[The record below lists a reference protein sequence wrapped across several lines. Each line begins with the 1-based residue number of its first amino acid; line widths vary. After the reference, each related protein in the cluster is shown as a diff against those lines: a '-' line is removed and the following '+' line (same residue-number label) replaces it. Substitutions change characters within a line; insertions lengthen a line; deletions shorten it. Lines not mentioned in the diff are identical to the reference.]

1 MLHQPV
7 RILTPVA
14 FAIICALSSS
24 AFAEQSISDSAN
36 SSDDASNSASNST
49 EETMTVF
56 GKAYRN
62 TATKT
67 ALAPMDT
74 PQAITDVDRETLDL
88 RGVKSVAEA
97 LRYVSAVNT
106 ELRGGAVSR
115 LDLFNIRGFI
125 NYQNFYDG
133 LPLMFNGWNLQ
144 PQIDSIALEQVEVF
158 KGPTSVLYGNI
169 PPGGMVNLIA
179 KSPQQEQRT
188 DVTVTGGSS
197 DHKEMS
203 VDSTGQI
210 ADSNLSYRVVALA
223 RKKEGQADTS
233 EEERYVFAPSVDWQ
247 VSDKTLINFNAYYQN
262 DPSAGIYT
270 SVPGAGS
277 VLPNPNGKL
286 DSSTFTGDEN
296 WNTYEREVLM
306 LGYKINHEFNN
317 NWAFLMNARFMDA
330 DAYQENTYN
339 TALQSDMRT
348 VGRNAYLTDEKSTS
362 FVIDNQIS
370 GRFNTGVLEH
380 NVLLGFDYQ
389 QLDSRIIY
397 KDASA
402 PSIDVFNPN
411 HQQIDGSSLNFTY
424 TTDFDLESN
433 QVGLYV
439 QDQLVLG
446 NWVVIAGGRYDE
458 YEQTSKDHVSG
469 ADTAAAIKQDNFAFR
484 LGGLYN
490 FDNGFAPYVNYAQ
503 SFEPVVGADR
513 HGNAFVPSTGEQW
526 EAGLKYES
534 ADMSKRFVVSLFNI
548 TKQNDLTRD
557 PSGSPYDQVQTGETQ
572 SKGVEIEANIMLTDN
587 IDLATTYTYMD
598 MKVTEDNTG
607 LEGKTPIWVPEHAAN
622 AWLNY
627 YLYNGM
633 AAGTT
638 IGTGIRYVGETQIDA
653 LNTDQVPD
661 YTLVDMSIS
670 YDLSYLS
677 DSLDGSSVSV
687 VASNLF
693 GTEYYSCY
701 DSNNCWFGAER
712 NITANVKFSF

>member
-1 MLHQPV
+1 MKHQPA
-7 RILTPVA
+7 RILSPVA

-24 AFAEQSISDSAN
+24 AFAEQSSRDN
-36 SSDDASNSASNST
+36 T
-49 EETMTVF
+49 EEQMTVF

-67 ALAPMDT
+67 ALAPIDT

-97 LRYVSAVNT
+97 LRYVPAVNT

-179 KSPQQEQRT
+179 KSPQQEQST
-188 DVTVTGGSS
+188 DVTITGGSLN
-197 DHKEMS
+197 HKEFS
-203 VDSTGQI
+203 IDSTGQI

-233 EEERYVFAPSVDWQ
+233 EEERYVLAPSLDWQ
-247 VSDKTLINFNAYYQN
+247 LSDKTLVNFNVYYQN

-277 VLPNPNGKL
+277 VLSNPNGQL

-317 NWAFLMNARFMDA
+317 NWAFLMNARYMDA

-348 VGRNAYLTDEKSTS
+348 VGRNAYLTDEKSQS

-424 TTDFDLESN
+424 TTDFDLESR
-433 QVGLYV
+433 QVGIYV
-439 QDQLVLG
+439 QDQLLLG
-446 NWVVIAGGRYDE
+446 NWVVIAGGRYDQ
-458 YEQTSKDHVSG
+458 YEQTSTDHDSG
-469 ADTAAAIKQDNFAFR
+469 ADTAVALDQDNFAFR

-490 FDNGFAPYVNYAQ
+490 FDNGLAPYVSYAQ
-503 SFEPVVGADR
+503 SFEPVVGKDR

-534 ADMSKRFVVSLFNI
+534 ADMSKTFVVSLFNI

-557 PSGSPYDQVQTGETQ
+557 PTGTPYDKVQTGETQ
-572 SKGVEIEANIMLTDN
+572 SRGVEVEANTMLTDN
-587 IDLATTYTYMD
+587 MDLAVSYTYMD

-607 LEGKTPIWVPEHAAN
+607 LEGKTPIWVPKHAAN

-653 LNTDQVPD
+653 LNSDQVPD
-661 YTLVDMSIS
+661 YTLVDLSVS

-677 DSLDGSSVSV
+677 DSLDGSSISV

-701 DSNNCWFGAER
+701 DTDNCWFGAER
-712 NITANVKFSF
+712 DITASVKFNF

>member
-1 MLHQPV
+1 MAKL
-7 RILTPVA
+7 I
-14 FAIICALSSS
+14 
-24 AFAEQSISDSAN
+24 
-36 SSDDASNSASNST
+36 
-49 EETMTVF
+49 ETQ
-56 GKAYRN
+56 RQQ
-62 TATKT
+62 T
-67 ALAPMDT
+67 ALAPIDT

-97 LRYVSAVNT
+97 LRYVPAVNT

-179 KSPQQEQRT
+179 KSPQQEQST
-188 DVTVTGGSS
+188 DVTVAGG
-197 DHKEMS
+197 DFNRKELS
-203 VDSTGQI
+203 IDSTGQI
-210 ADSNLSYRVVALA
+210 ADTNLSYRVVGMV
-223 RKKEGQADTS
+223 RKKDGQADTS
-233 EEERYVFAPSVDWQ
+233 EEERYVLAPSLDWQ
-247 VSDKTLINFNAYYQN
+247 VSDKTLVNFNVYYQN

-277 VLPNPNGKL
+277 VLSNPNGQL

-317 NWAFLMNARFMDA
+317 SWAFLMNARYMDA

-339 TALQSDMRT
+339 GALQSDMRT
-348 VGRNAYLTDEKSTS
+348 VGRNAYLTDEKSQS

-433 QVGLYV
+433 QVGLYL

-446 NWVVIAGGRYDE
+446 NLVVIAGGRYDE
-458 YEQTSKDHVSG
+458 YEQTSTDHASG
-469 ADTAAAIKQDNFAFR
+469 VDTAAAIKQDNFAFR
-484 LGGLYN
+484 LGGLYS
-490 FDNGFAPYVNYAQ
+490 FDNGLAPYVSYAQ
-503 SFEPVVGADR
+503 SFEPVVGKDR
-513 HGNAFVPSTGEQW
+513 HGNVFVPSTGEQW

-534 ADMSKRFVVSLFNI
+534 ADMSKKFVVSLFNI

-557 PSGSPYDQVQTGETQ
+557 PTGTAYDKVQTGETQ
-572 SKGVEIEANIMLTDN
+572 SRGVEVEANTMLTDN
-587 IDLATTYTYMD
+587 MDLAVSYTYMD

-607 LEGKTPIWVPEHAAN
+607 LEGKTPIWVPKHAAN
-622 AWLNY
+622 VWLNY

-653 LNTDQVPD
+653 LNRDQVPD
-661 YTLVDMSIS
+661 YTLVDLSVS

-677 DSLDGSSVSV
+677 DSLDGSSISV

-693 GTEYYSCY
+693 GTDYYSCY
-701 DSNNCWFGAER
+701 DTDNCWFGAER
-712 NITANVKFSF
+712 DITANVKFNF

>member
-1 MLHQPV
+1 MKHQPA
-7 RILTPVA
+7 RILSPVA

-24 AFAEQSISDSAN
+24 AFAEQSSRDN
-36 SSDDASNSASNST
+36 T
-49 EETMTVF
+49 EEQMTVF

-67 ALAPMDT
+67 ALAPIDT

-97 LRYVSAVNT
+97 LRYVPAVNT

-179 KSPQQEQRT
+179 KSPQQEQST
-188 DVTVTGGSS
+188 DVTVTGG
-197 DHKEMS
+197 DFDRKELS
-203 VDSTGQI
+203 IDSTGQI
-210 ADSNLSYRVVALA
+210 SDTNLSYRVVGMV
-223 RKKEGQADTS
+223 RKKDGQADTS
-233 EEERYVFAPSVDWQ
+233 EEERYVFAPSLDWQ
-247 VSDKTLINFNAYYQN
+247 VSDKTLVNFNIYYQN

-277 VLPNPNGKL
+277 VLSNPNGQL

-317 NWAFLMNARFMDA
+317 SWAFLMNARYMDA

-339 TALQSDMRT
+339 GALQSDMRT
-348 VGRNAYLTDEKSTS
+348 VGRNAYLTDEKSQS

-433 QVGLYV
+433 QVGLYL

-446 NWVVIAGGRYDE
+446 NLVVIAGGRYDE
-458 YEQTSKDHVSG
+458 YEQTSTDHASG
-469 ADTAAAIKQDNFAFR
+469 VDTAAAIKQDNFAFR
-484 LGGLYN
+484 LGGLYS
-490 FDNGFAPYVNYAQ
+490 FDNGLAPYVSYAQ
-503 SFEPVVGADR
+503 SFEPVVGKDR
-513 HGNAFVPSTGEQW
+513 HGNVFVPSTGEQW

-534 ADMSKRFVVSLFNI
+534 ADMSKKFVVSLFNI

-557 PSGSPYDQVQTGETQ
+557 PTGTAYDKVQTGETQ
-572 SKGVEIEANIMLTDN
+572 SRGVEVEANTMLTDN
-587 IDLATTYTYMD
+587 MDLAVSYTYMD

-607 LEGKTPIWVPEHAAN
+607 LEGKTPIWVPKHTAN
-622 AWLNY
+622 VWLNY

-653 LNTDQVPD
+653 LNRDQVPD
-661 YTLVDMSIS
+661 YTLVDLSVS

-677 DSLDGSSVSV
+677 DSLDGSSISV

-693 GTEYYSCY
+693 GTDYYSCY
-701 DSNNCWFGAER
+701 DTDNCWFGAER
-712 NITANVKFSF
+712 DITANVKFNF

>member
-1 MLHQPV
+1 MLYQPT
-7 RILTPVA
+7 RILSPVA

-24 AFAEQSISDSAN
+24 AFAEQSISGN
-36 SSDDASNSASNST
+36 SSDST
-49 EETMTVF
+49 EEQMTVF

-74 PQAITDVDRETLDL
+74 PQAITDVDRATLDL

-97 LRYVSAVNT
+97 LRYVPAVNT

-179 KSPQQEQRT
+179 KSPQQEQST
-188 DVTVTGGSS
+188 DVTITGGSR
-197 DHKEMS
+197 DHKEFS
-203 VDSTGQI
+203 IDSTGQI

-233 EEERYVFAPSVDWQ
+233 EEERYVLAPSLDWQ
-247 VSDKTLINFNAYYQN
+247 LSDKTLVNFNVYYQN

-277 VLPNPNGKL
+277 VLSNPNGKL
-286 DSSTFTGDEN
+286 DPSTFTGDEN

-317 NWAFLMNARFMDA
+317 NWAFLMNARYMDA

-348 VGRNAYLTDEKSTS
+348 VGRNAYLTDEKSQS

-446 NWVVIAGGRYDE
+446 NWIVIAGGRYDE
-458 YEQTSKDHVSG
+458 YEQTSTDHASG

-490 FDNGFAPYVNYAQ
+490 FDNGLAPYVSYAQ

-534 ADMSKRFVVSLFNI
+534 ADMSKTFVVSMFNI
-548 TKQNDLTRD
+548 IKKNDLTRD
-557 PSGSPYDQVQTGETQ
+557 PTGGAYDKVQTGETQ
-572 SKGVEIEANIMLTDN
+572 SKGVEFEANVMLTDN
-587 IDLATTYTYMD
+587 LDLATSYTYMD

-607 LEGKTPIWVPEHAAN
+607 LEGKTPIWVPKHAAN

-627 YLYNGM
+627 YIYNGM
-633 AAGTT
+633 PAGTT

-653 LNTDQVPD
+653 MNSDQVPD
-661 YTLVDMSIS
+661 YTLVDMSIA

-677 DSLDGSSVSV
+677 DSLDGSSISV

-701 DSNNCWFGAER
+701 DTNNCWFGAER
-712 NITANVKFSF
+712 NITANVKFNF

>member
-1 MLHQPV
+1 MLYQPI
-7 RILTPVA
+7 RILSPVA

-24 AFAEQSISDSAN
+24 AFAEQPIID
-36 SSDDASNSASNST
+36 ST
-49 EETMTVF
+49 EEQMTVF

-67 ALAPMDT
+67 TLAPMDT
-74 PQAITDVDRETLDL
+74 PQAISNVDRETLDL

-97 LRYVSAVNT
+97 LRYVPAVNT

-179 KSPQQEQRT
+179 KSPQQEQST
-188 DVTVTGGSS
+188 DVTVTAGNF
-197 DHKEMS
+197 DRKELS
-203 VDSTGQI
+203 IDSTGQI
-210 ADSNLSYRVVALA
+210 ADSNLSYRVVALV

-233 EEERYVFAPSVDWQ
+233 EEERYVLAPSLDWQ
-247 VSDKTLINFNAYYQN
+247 LSDKTLVNFNVYYQN

-277 VLPNPNGKL
+277 VLSNPNGKL
-286 DSSTFTGDEN
+286 DSSIFTGDEN

-306 LGYKINHEFNN
+306 LGYKINHEFNAD
-317 NWAFLMNARFMDA
+317 WRFLMNARYMNA

-348 VGRNAYLTDEKSTS
+348 VGRNAYLTDEKSQS

-424 TTDFDLESN
+424 TTDFDLESR
-433 QVGLYV
+433 QVGIYV
-439 QDQLVLG
+439 QDQLLLG
-446 NWVVIAGGRYDE
+446 NWIVIAGGRYDE
-458 YEQTSKDHVSG
+458 YEQTSTDHASG

-490 FDNGFAPYVNYAQ
+490 FDNGLAPYVSYAQ
-503 SFEPVVGADR
+503 SFEPVVGNDR

-534 ADMSKRFVVSLFNI
+534 ADMSKTFVISLFNI
-548 TKQNDLTRD
+548 TKKNDLTRD
-557 PSGSPYDQVQTGETQ
+557 PTGTPYDKVQTGETQ
-572 SKGVEIEANIMLTDN
+572 SKGVEVEANLMLTDN
-587 IDLATTYTYMD
+587 LDLATSYTYMD

-607 LEGKTPIWVPEHAAN
+607 LEGKTPIWVPKHAAN

-627 YLYNGM
+627 YIYNGM
-633 AAGTT
+633 PAGTT

-653 LNTDQVPD
+653 MNSDQVPD
-661 YTLVDMSIS
+661 YTLVDMSVA

-677 DSLDGSSVSV
+677 DSLDGSSISV

-701 DSNNCWFGAER
+701 DTNNCWFGAER
-712 NITANVKFSF
+712 SITANVKFNF

>member
-1 MLHQPV
+1 MLHQPA
-7 RILTPVA
+7 RILSPVA
-14 FAIICALSSS
+14 FAIICAFSSS
-24 AFAEQSISDSAN
+24 AFAEQPIIDS
-36 SSDDASNSASNST
+36 SSDST
-49 EETMTVF
+49 EEQMTVF

-74 PQAITDVDRETLDL
+74 PQAISNVDRETLDL

-97 LRYVSAVNT
+97 LRYVPAVNT

-179 KSPQQEQRT
+179 KSPQQEQST
-188 DVTVTGGSS
+188 DVTVTAGNF
-197 DHKEMS
+197 DRKELS
-203 VDSTGQI
+203 IDSTGQI
-210 ADSNLSYRVVALA
+210 ADTNLSYRVVAMA
-223 RKKEGQADTS
+223 RKKDGQADTS
-233 EEERYVFAPSVDWQ
+233 EEERYVFAPSLDWQ
-247 VSDKTLINFNAYYQN
+247 VSDKTLVNFNMYYQN

-270 SVPGAGS
+270 SLPGAGS
-277 VLPNPNGKL
+277 VLANPNGQL
-286 DSSTFTGDEN
+286 DSSSFTGDEN

-306 LGYKINHEFNN
+306 LGYKINHEFNAD
-317 NWAFLMNARFMDA
+317 WRFLMNARFMDA
-330 DAYQENTYN
+330 DAYQENTYGTGLEN
-339 TALQSDMRT
+339 DMRT
-348 VGRNAYLTDEKSTS
+348 LGRRAYLTDETSQS

-370 GRFNTGVLEH
+370 GRFNTASVEH

-402 PSIDVFNPN
+402 PSIDIFNPN
-411 HQQIDGSSLNFTY
+411 HQQIDGSSLNYTY
-424 TTDFDLESN
+424 TSDFDLESR
-433 QVGLYV
+433 QVGIYV

-446 NWVVIAGGRYDE
+446 NWVVIAGGRYDQ
-458 YEQTSKDHVSG
+458 YEQTSTDHATG
-469 ADTAAAIKQDNFAFR
+469 ADTDAAIDQDNFAFR

-490 FDNGFAPYVNYAQ
+490 FDNGLAPYVSYAQ

-534 ADMSKRFVVSLFNI
+534 ADMSKTFVVSLFNI
-548 TKQNDLTRD
+548 TKKNDLTRD
-557 PSGSPYDQVQTGETQ
+557 PTGTPYDKVQTGETQ
-572 SKGVEIEANIMLTDN
+572 SKGVEFEANVMLTDN
-587 IDLATTYTYMD
+587 IDLATSYTYMD

-607 LEGKTPIWVPEHAAN
+607 LEGKTPIWVPKHAAN

-627 YLYNGM
+627 YIYNGM
-633 AAGTT
+633 PAGTT

-653 LNTDQVPD
+653 MNSDQVPD
-661 YTLVDMSIS
+661 YTLVDMSVA

-677 DSLDGSSVSV
+677 DSLDGSSISV

-701 DSNNCWFGAER
+701 DTNNCWFGADR
-712 NITANVKFSF
+712 SITANVKFNF

>member
-1 MLHQPV
+1 MLHQPA
-7 RILTPVA
+7 RILSPVA

-24 AFAEQSISDSAN
+24 AFAEQPIIDS
-36 SSDDASNSASNST
+36 SSDST
-49 EETMTVF
+49 EEQMTVF

-74 PQAITDVDRETLDL
+74 PQAISNVDRETLDL

-97 LRYVSAVNT
+97 LRYVPAVNT

-133 LPLMFNGWNLQ
+133 LPLMYNGWNLQ

-179 KSPQQEQRT
+179 KSPQQEQST
-188 DVTVTGGSS
+188 DVTVTAGNF
-197 DHKEMS
+197 DRKELS
-203 VDSTGQI
+203 IDSTGQI
-210 ADSNLSYRVVALA
+210 ADTNLSYRVVAMA
-223 RKKEGQADTS
+223 RKKDGQADTS
-233 EEERYVFAPSVDWQ
+233 EEERYVFAPSLDWQ
-247 VSDKTLINFNAYYQN
+247 VSDKTLVNFNMYYQN

-270 SVPGAGS
+270 TVPGAGS
-277 VLPNPNGKL
+277 VLANPNGKL
-286 DSSTFTGDEN
+286 DSSAFTGDEN

-306 LGYKINHEFNN
+306 LGYKINHEFNAD
-317 NWAFLMNARFMDA
+317 WRFLMNARFMDA
-330 DAYQENTYN
+330 DAYQENTYGTGLEN
-339 TALQSDMRT
+339 DMRT
-348 VGRNAYLTDEKSTS
+348 LGRRAYLTDETSQS

-370 GRFNTGVLEH
+370 GRFNTATVEH

-411 HQQIDGSSLNFTY
+411 HQQIDGSTLNYTY
-424 TTDFDLESN
+424 TTDFDLESR
-433 QVGLYV
+433 QVGIYA

-446 NWVVIAGGRYDE
+446 NWVVIAGGRYDQ
-458 YEQTSKDHVSG
+458 YEQTSTDHATG
-469 ADTAAAIKQDNFAFR
+469 ADTDAAIDQDNFAFR

-490 FDNGFAPYVNYAQ
+490 FDNGLAPYVSYAQ
-503 SFEPVVGADR
+503 SFEPVVGSDR

-534 ADMSKRFVVSLFNI
+534 ADMSKTFVVSLFNI
-548 TKQNDLTRD
+548 TKKNDLTRD
-557 PSGSPYDQVQTGETQ
+557 PTGTPYDKVQTGETQ
-572 SKGVEIEANIMLTDN
+572 SKGVEFEANVMLTDN
-587 IDLATTYTYMD
+587 IDLATSYTYMD

-607 LEGKTPIWVPEHAAN
+607 LEGKTPIWVPKHAAN

-627 YLYNGM
+627 YIYNGM
-633 AAGTT
+633 PAGTT

-653 LNTDQVPD
+653 MNSDQVPD
-661 YTLVDMSIS
+661 YTLVDMSVA

-677 DSLDGSSVSV
+677 DSLDGSSISV

-701 DSNNCWFGAER
+701 DTNNCWFGADR
-712 NITANVKFSF
+712 SITANVKFNF

>member
-1 MLHQPV
+1 M
-7 RILTPVA
+7 
-14 FAIICALSSS
+14 
-24 AFAEQSISDSAN
+24 
-36 SSDDASNSASNST
+36 
-49 EETMTVF
+49 
-56 GKAYRN
+56 
-62 TATKT
+62 
-67 ALAPMDT
+67 
-74 PQAITDVDRETLDL
+74 
-88 RGVKSVAEA
+88 
-97 LRYVSAVNT
+97 
-106 ELRGGAVSR
+106 SR

-179 KSPQQEQRT
+179 KSPQQEQST
-188 DVTVTGGSS
+188 DVTITGGSR
-197 DHKEMS
+197 DHKEFS
-203 VDSTGQI
+203 IDSTGQI

-233 EEERYVFAPSVDWQ
+233 EEERYVLAPSLDWQ
-247 VSDKTLINFNAYYQN
+247 LSDKTLVNFNVYYQN

-277 VLPNPNGKL
+277 VLSNPNGKL
-286 DSSTFTGDEN
+286 DPSTFTGDEN

-317 NWAFLMNARFMDA
+317 NWAFLMNARYMDA

-348 VGRNAYLTDEKSTS
+348 VGRNAYLTDEKSQS

-446 NWVVIAGGRYDE
+446 NWIVIAGGRYDE
-458 YEQTSKDHVSG
+458 YEQTSTDHASG

-490 FDNGFAPYVNYAQ
+490 FDNGLAPYVSYAQ

-534 ADMSKRFVVSLFNI
+534 ADMSKTFVVSLFNI

-557 PSGSPYDQVQTGETQ
+557 PTGTPYDKVKTGEKQ
-572 SKGVEIEANIMLTDN
+572 SRGVEVEANTMLTDN
-587 IDLATTYTYMD
+587 MDLAASYTYMD

-607 LEGKTPIWVPEHAAN
+607 LEGKTPIWVPKHAAN
-622 AWLNY
+622 VWLNY

-653 LNTDQVPD
+653 LNSDQVPD
-661 YTLVDMSIS
+661 YTLVDLSVS

-677 DSLDGSSVSV
+677 DSLDGSSISV
-687 VASNLF
+687 VTSNLF

-701 DSNNCWFGAER
+701 DTNNCWFGAER
-712 NITANVKFSF
+712 NITANVKFNF

>member
-1 MLHQPV
+1 MLYQPA
-7 RILTPVA
+7 RIFSPVA

-24 AFAEQSISDSAN
+24 AFAEQPIIDS
-36 SSDDASNSASNST
+36 SSDST
-49 EETMTVF
+49 EEQMTVF

-67 ALAPMDT
+67 ALAPIDT
-74 PQAITDVDRETLDL
+74 PQAISNVDSKTLNL

-97 LRYVSAVNT
+97 LRYVPAVNT

-179 KSPQQEQRT
+179 KSPQQEQST
-188 DVTVTGGSS
+188 DVTITGGSR
-197 DHKEMS
+197 DHKEFS
-203 VDSTGQI
+203 IDSTGQI

-233 EEERYVFAPSVDWQ
+233 EEERYVLAPSLDWQ
-247 VSDKTLINFNAYYQN
+247 LSDKTLVNFNVYYQN

-277 VLPNPNGKL
+277 VLSNPNGKL
-286 DSSTFTGDEN
+286 DPSTFTGDEN

-317 NWAFLMNARFMDA
+317 NWAFLMNARYMDA

-348 VGRNAYLTDEKSTS
+348 VGRNAYLTDEKSQS

-446 NWVVIAGGRYDE
+446 NWIVIAGGRYDE
-458 YEQTSKDHVSG
+458 YEQTSTDHASG

-490 FDNGFAPYVNYAQ
+490 FDNGLAPYVSYAQ

-534 ADMSKRFVVSLFNI
+534 ADMSKTFVVSLFNI

-557 PSGSPYDQVQTGETQ
+557 PTGTPYDKVQTGETQ
-572 SKGVEIEANIMLTDN
+572 SRGVEVEANTMLTDN
-587 IDLATTYTYMD
+587 MDLAASYTYMD

-607 LEGKTPIWVPEHAAN
+607 LEGKTPIWVPKHAAN
-622 AWLNY
+622 VWLNY

-653 LNTDQVPD
+653 LNSDQVPD
-661 YTLVDMSIS
+661 YTLVDLSVS

-677 DSLDGSSVSV
+677 DSLDGSSISV
-687 VASNLF
+687 VTSNLF

-701 DSNNCWFGAER
+701 DTNNCWFGAER
-712 NITANVKFSF
+712 NITANVKFNF

>member
-1 MLHQPV
+1 MLHQPA
-7 RILTPVA
+7 RILSPVA
-14 FAIICALSSS
+14 FAIICAFSSS
-24 AFAEQSISDSAN
+24 AFAEQPIIDS
-36 SSDDASNSASNST
+36 SSDST
-49 EETMTVF
+49 EEQMTVF

-74 PQAITDVDRETLDL
+74 PQAISNVDRETLDL

-97 LRYVSAVNT
+97 LRYVPAVNT

-179 KSPQQEQRT
+179 KSPQQEQST
-188 DVTVTGGSS
+188 DVTVTAGNF
-197 DHKEMS
+197 DRKELS
-203 VDSTGQI
+203 IDSTGQI
-210 ADSNLSYRVVALA
+210 ADTNLSYRVVAMA
-223 RKKEGQADTS
+223 RKKDGQADTS
-233 EEERYVFAPSVDWQ
+233 EEERYVFAPSLDWQ
-247 VSDKTLINFNAYYQN
+247 VSDKTLVNFNMYYQN

-270 SVPGAGS
+270 SLPGAGS
-277 VLPNPNGKL
+277 VLANPNGQL

-306 LGYKINHEFNN
+306 LGYKINHEFNAD
-317 NWAFLMNARFMDA
+317 WRFLMNARFMDA
-330 DAYQENTYN
+330 DAYQENTYGTGLEN
-339 TALQSDMRT
+339 DMRT
-348 VGRNAYLTDEKSTS
+348 LGRRAYLTDETSQS

-370 GRFNTGVLEH
+370 GRFNTASVEH

-402 PSIDVFNPN
+402 PSIDIFNPN
-411 HQQIDGSSLNFTY
+411 HQQIDGSTLNYTY
-424 TTDFDLESN
+424 TTDFDLESR
-433 QVGLYV
+433 QVGIYV
-439 QDQLVLG
+439 QDQLVLS
-446 NWVVIAGGRYDE
+446 NWVVIAGGRYDQ
-458 YEQTSKDHVSG
+458 YEQTSTDHATG
-469 ADTAAAIKQDNFAFR
+469 ADTDAAIDQDNFAFR

-490 FDNGFAPYVNYAQ
+490 FDNGLAPYVSYAQ
-503 SFEPVVGADR
+503 SFEPVVGANR

-534 ADMSKRFVVSLFNI
+534 ADMSKTFVVSLFNI
-548 TKQNDLTRD
+548 TKKNDLTRD
-557 PSGSPYDQVQTGETQ
+557 PTGTPYDKVQTGETQ
-572 SKGVEIEANIMLTDN
+572 SKGVEFEANVMLTDN
-587 IDLATTYTYMD
+587 IDLATSYTYMD

-607 LEGKTPIWVPEHAAN
+607 LEGKTPIWVPKHAAN

-627 YLYNGM
+627 YIYNGM
-633 AAGTT
+633 PAGTT

-653 LNTDQVPD
+653 MNSDQVPD
-661 YTLVDMSIS
+661 YTLVDMSVA

-677 DSLDGSSVSV
+677 DSLDGSSISV

-701 DSNNCWFGAER
+701 DTNNCWFGAER
-712 NITANVKFSF
+712 SITANVKFNF

>member
-1 MLHQPV
+1 MLYQPA
-7 RILTPVA
+7 RIFSPVA

-24 AFAEQSISDSAN
+24 AFAEQPIIDS
-36 SSDDASNSASNST
+36 SSDST
-49 EETMTVF
+49 EEQMTVF

-67 ALAPMDT
+67 ALAPIDT
-74 PQAITDVDRETLDL
+74 PQAISNVDSKTLNL

-97 LRYVSAVNT
+97 LRYVPAVNT

-179 KSPQQEQRT
+179 KSPQQEQST
-188 DVTVTGGSS
+188 DVTITGGSR
-197 DHKEMS
+197 DHKEFS
-203 VDSTGQI
+203 IDSTGQI

-233 EEERYVFAPSVDWQ
+233 EEERYVLAPSLDWQ
-247 VSDKTLINFNAYYQN
+247 LSDKTLVNFNVYYQN

-277 VLPNPNGKL
+277 VLSNPNGKL
-286 DSSTFTGDEN
+286 DPSTFTGDEN

-317 NWAFLMNARFMDA
+317 NWAFLMNARYMDA

-348 VGRNAYLTDEKSTS
+348 VGRNAYLTDEKSQS

-446 NWVVIAGGRYDE
+446 NWIVIAGGRYDE
-458 YEQTSKDHVSG
+458 YEQTSTDHASG

-490 FDNGFAPYVNYAQ
+490 FDNGLAPYVSYAQ

-534 ADMSKRFVVSLFNI
+534 ADMSKTFVVSLFNI

-557 PSGSPYDQVQTGETQ
+557 PTGTPYDKVQTGETQ
-572 SKGVEIEANIMLTDN
+572 SRGVEVEANTMLTDN
-587 IDLATTYTYMD
+587 MDLAASYTYMD

-607 LEGKTPIWVPEHAAN
+607 LEGQTPIWVPKHAAN
-622 AWLNY
+622 VWLNY

-653 LNTDQVPD
+653 LNSDQVPD
-661 YTLVDMSIS
+661 YTLVDLSVS

-677 DSLDGSSVSV
+677 DSLDGSSISV
-687 VASNLF
+687 VTSNLF

-701 DSNNCWFGAER
+701 DTNNCWFGAER
-712 NITANVKFSF
+712 NITANVKFNF

>member
-1 MLHQPV
+1 MQHQPA
-7 RILTPVA
+7 RILSPVA

-24 AFAEQSISDSAN
+24 AFAEQSISDN
-36 SSDDASNSASNST
+36 T
-49 EETMTVF
+49 EEQMTVF

-74 PQAITDVDRETLDL
+74 PQAISDVDRVTLDS

-97 LRYVSAVNT
+97 LRYVPAVNT

-179 KSPQQEQRT
+179 KSPQQEQST
-188 DVTVTGGSS
+188 DVTITGGSH
-197 DHKEMS
+197 DHKELS
-203 VDSTGQI
+203 IDTTGQI

-223 RKKEGQADTS
+223 RKKDGQADTS
-233 EEERYVFAPSVDWQ
+233 EEERYVFAPSLDWQ
-247 VSDKTLINFNAYYQN
+247 VSDKTLVNFNVYYQN

-277 VLPNPNGKL
+277 VLSNPNGKL

-317 NWAFLMNARFMDA
+317 NWAFLMNARYMDA

-348 VGRNAYLTDEKSTS
+348 VGRNAYLTDEKSQS

-446 NWVVIAGGRYDE
+446 NWIVIAGGRYDE
-458 YEQTSKDHVSG
+458 YEQTSTDHASG
-469 ADTAAAIKQDNFAFR
+469 SDTAAAIKQDNFAFR

-490 FDNGFAPYVNYAQ
+490 FDNGLAPYVSYAQ

-534 ADMSKRFVVSLFNI
+534 ADMSKTFVVSLFNI

-557 PSGSPYDQVQTGETQ
+557 PTGTPYNKVQTGETQ
-572 SKGVEIEANIMLTDN
+572 SRGVEVEANTMLTDN
-587 IDLATTYTYMD
+587 MDLAASYTYMD

-607 LEGKTPIWVPEHAAN
+607 LEGKTPIWVPKHAAN
-622 AWLNY
+622 VWLNY

-653 LNTDQVPD
+653 LNSDQVPD
-661 YTLVDMSIS
+661 YTLVDLSVS

-677 DSLDGSSVSV
+677 DSLDGSSISV

-701 DSNNCWFGAER
+701 DTNNCWFGAER
-712 NITANVKFSF
+712 SITANVKFNF

>member
-1 MLHQPV
+1 MLHQPA
-7 RILTPVA
+7 RILSPVA
-14 FAIICALSSS
+14 FAIICAFSSS
-24 AFAEQSISDSAN
+24 AFAEQPIIDS
-36 SSDDASNSASNST
+36 SSDST
-49 EETMTVF
+49 EEQMTVF

-74 PQAITDVDRETLDL
+74 PQAISNVDRETLDL

-97 LRYVSAVNT
+97 LRYVPAVNT

-179 KSPQQEQRT
+179 KSPQQEQST
-188 DVTVTGGSS
+188 DVTVTAGNF
-197 DHKEMS
+197 DRKELS
-203 VDSTGQI
+203 IDSTGQI
-210 ADSNLSYRVVALA
+210 ADTNLSYRVVAMA
-223 RKKEGQADTS
+223 RKKDGQADTS
-233 EEERYVFAPSVDWQ
+233 EEERYVFAPSLDWQ
-247 VSDKTLINFNAYYQN
+247 VSDKTLVNFNMYYQN

-270 SVPGAGS
+270 SLPGAGS
-277 VLPNPNGKL
+277 VLANPNGQL

-306 LGYKINHEFNN
+306 LGYKINHEFNAD
-317 NWAFLMNARFMDA
+317 WRFLMNARFMDA
-330 DAYQENTYN
+330 DAYQENTYGTGLEN
-339 TALQSDMRT
+339 DMRT
-348 VGRNAYLTDEKSTS
+348 LGRRAYLTDETSQS

-370 GRFNTGVLEH
+370 GRFNTASVEH

-402 PSIDVFNPN
+402 PSIDIFNPN
-411 HQQIDGSSLNFTY
+411 HQQIDGSSLNYTY
-424 TTDFDLESN
+424 TSDFDLESR
-433 QVGLYV
+433 QVGIYV

-446 NWVVIAGGRYDE
+446 NWVVIAGGRYDQ
-458 YEQTSKDHVSG
+458 YEQTSTDHATG
-469 ADTAAAIKQDNFAFR
+469 ADTDAAIDQDNFAFR

-490 FDNGFAPYVNYAQ
+490 FDNGLAPYVSYAQ

-534 ADMSKRFVVSLFNI
+534 ADMSKTFVVSLFNI
-548 TKQNDLTRD
+548 TKKNDLTRD
-557 PSGSPYDQVQTGETQ
+557 PTGTPYDKVQTGETQ
-572 SKGVEIEANIMLTDN
+572 SKGVEFEANVMLTDN
-587 IDLATTYTYMD
+587 IDLATSYTYMD

-607 LEGKTPIWVPEHAAN
+607 LEGKTPIWVPKHAAN

-627 YLYNGM
+627 YIYNGM
-633 AAGTT
+633 PAGTT

-653 LNTDQVPD
+653 MNSDQVPD
-661 YTLVDMSIS
+661 YTLVDMSVA

-677 DSLDGSSVSV
+677 DSLDGSSISV

-701 DSNNCWFGAER
+701 DTNNCWFGADR
-712 NITANVKFSF
+712 SITANVKFNF

>member
-1 MLHQPV
+1 MLYQPT
-7 RILTPVA
+7 RILSPVA

-24 AFAEQSISDSAN
+24 AFAEQSISGN
-36 SSDDASNSASNST
+36 SSDST
-49 EETMTVF
+49 EEQMTVF

-74 PQAITDVDRETLDL
+74 PLAITDVDRATLDL

-97 LRYVSAVNT
+97 LRYVPAVNT

-179 KSPQQEQRT
+179 KSPQQEQST
-188 DVTVTGGSS
+188 DVTITGGSR
-197 DHKEMS
+197 DHKEFS
-203 VDSTGQI
+203 IDSTGQI

-233 EEERYVFAPSVDWQ
+233 EEERYVLAPSLDWQ
-247 VSDKTLINFNAYYQN
+247 LSDKTLVNFNVYYQN
-262 DPSAGIYT
+262 DPSARIYT

-277 VLPNPNGKL
+277 VLSNPNGKL
-286 DSSTFTGDEN
+286 DPSTFTGDEN

-317 NWAFLMNARFMDA
+317 NWAFLMNARYMDA

-348 VGRNAYLTDEKSTS
+348 VGRNAYLTDEKSQS

-446 NWVVIAGGRYDE
+446 NWIVIAGGRYDE
-458 YEQTSKDHVSG
+458 YEQTSTDHASG

-490 FDNGFAPYVNYAQ
+490 FDNGLAPYVSYAQ

-534 ADMSKRFVVSLFNI
+534 ADMSKTFVVSMFNI
-548 TKQNDLTRD
+548 IKKNDLTRD
-557 PSGSPYDQVQTGETQ
+557 PTGGAYDKVQTGETQ
-572 SKGVEIEANIMLTDN
+572 SKGVEFEANVMLTDN
-587 IDLATTYTYMD
+587 LDLATSYTYMD

-607 LEGKTPIWVPEHAAN
+607 LEGKTPIWVPKHAAN

-627 YLYNGM
+627 YIYNGM
-633 AAGTT
+633 PAGTT

-653 LNTDQVPD
+653 MNSDQVPD
-661 YTLVDMSIS
+661 YTLVDMSIA

-677 DSLDGSSVSV
+677 DSLDGSSISV

-701 DSNNCWFGAER
+701 DTNNCWFGAER
-712 NITANVKFSF
+712 NITANVKFNF

>member
-1 MLHQPV
+1 MKHQPA
-7 RILTPVA
+7 RILSPVA

-24 AFAEQSISDSAN
+24 AFAEQSSRDN
-36 SSDDASNSASNST
+36 T
-49 EETMTVF
+49 EEQMTVF

-67 ALAPMDT
+67 ALAPIDT

-97 LRYVSAVNT
+97 LRYVPAVNT

-179 KSPQQEQRT
+179 KSPQQEQST
-188 DVTVTGGSS
+188 DVTVTGG
-197 DHKEMS
+197 DFDRKELS
-203 VDSTGQI
+203 IDSTGQI
-210 ADSNLSYRVVALA
+210 SDTNLSYRVVGMV
-223 RKKEGQADTS
+223 RKKDGQADTS
-233 EEERYVFAPSVDWQ
+233 EEERYVFAPSLDWQ
-247 VSDKTLINFNAYYQN
+247 VSDKTLVNFNIYYQN

-277 VLPNPNGKL
+277 VLSNPNGQL

-317 NWAFLMNARFMDA
+317 SWAFLMNARYMDA

-339 TALQSDMRT
+339 GALQSDMRT
-348 VGRNAYLTDEKSTS
+348 VGRNAYLTDEKSQS

-433 QVGLYV
+433 QVGLYL

-446 NWVVIAGGRYDE
+446 NLVVIAGGRYDE
-458 YEQTSKDHVSG
+458 YEQTSTDHASG
-469 ADTAAAIKQDNFAFR
+469 VDTAAAIKQDNFAFR
-484 LGGLYN
+484 LGGLYS
-490 FDNGFAPYVNYAQ
+490 FDNGLAPYVSYAQ
-503 SFEPVVGADR
+503 SFEPVVGKDR
-513 HGNAFVPSTGEQW
+513 HGNVFVPSTGEQW

-534 ADMSKRFVVSLFNI
+534 ADMSKKFVVSLFNI

-557 PSGSPYDQVQTGETQ
+557 PTGTAYDKVQTGETQ
-572 SKGVEIEANIMLTDN
+572 SRGVEVEANAMLTDN
-587 IDLATTYTYMD
+587 MDLAVSYTYMD

-607 LEGKTPIWVPEHAAN
+607 LEGKTPIWVPKHAAN
-622 AWLNY
+622 VWLNY

-653 LNTDQVPD
+653 LNRDQVPD
-661 YTLVDMSIS
+661 YTLVDLSVS

-677 DSLDGSSVSV
+677 DSLDGSSISV

-693 GTEYYSCY
+693 GTDYYSCY
-701 DSNNCWFGAER
+701 DTDNCWFGAER
-712 NITANVKFSF
+712 DITANVKFNF

>member
-1 MLHQPV
+1 MLHQPA
-7 RILTPVA
+7 RILSPVA

-24 AFAEQSISDSAN
+24 AFAEQPIIDS
-36 SSDDASNSASNST
+36 SSDST
-49 EETMTVF
+49 EEQMTVF

-74 PQAITDVDRETLDL
+74 PQAISNVDRETLDL

-97 LRYVSAVNT
+97 LRYVPAVNT

-133 LPLMFNGWNLQ
+133 LPLMYNGWNLQ

-179 KSPQQEQRT
+179 KSPQQEQST
-188 DVTVTGGSS
+188 DVTVTAGNF
-197 DHKEMS
+197 DRKELS
-203 VDSTGQI
+203 IDSTGQI
-210 ADSNLSYRVVALA
+210 ADTNLSYRVVAMA
-223 RKKEGQADTS
+223 RKKDGQADTS
-233 EEERYVFAPSVDWQ
+233 EEERYVFAPSLDWQ
-247 VSDKTLINFNAYYQN
+247 VSDKTLVNFNMYYQN

-270 SVPGAGS
+270 TVPGAGS
-277 VLPNPNGKL
+277 VLANPNGKL
-286 DSSTFTGDEN
+286 DSSAFTGDEN

-306 LGYKINHEFNN
+306 LGYKINHEFNAD
-317 NWAFLMNARFMDA
+317 WRFLMNARFMDA
-330 DAYQENTYN
+330 DAYQENTYGTGLEN
-339 TALQSDMRT
+339 YMRT
-348 VGRNAYLTDEKSTS
+348 LGRRAYLTDETSQS

-370 GRFNTGVLEH
+370 GRFNTATVEH

-411 HQQIDGSSLNFTY
+411 HQQIDGSTLNYTY
-424 TTDFDLESN
+424 TTDFDLESR
-433 QVGLYV
+433 QVGIYA

-446 NWVVIAGGRYDE
+446 NWVVIAGGRYDQ
-458 YEQTSKDHVSG
+458 YEQTSTDHATG
-469 ADTAAAIKQDNFAFR
+469 ADTDAAIDQDNFAFR

-490 FDNGFAPYVNYAQ
+490 FDNGLAPYVSYAQ
-503 SFEPVVGADR
+503 SFEPVVGSDR

-534 ADMSKRFVVSLFNI
+534 ADMSKTFVVSLFNI
-548 TKQNDLTRD
+548 TKKNDLTRD
-557 PSGSPYDQVQTGETQ
+557 PTGTPYDKVQTGETQ
-572 SKGVEIEANIMLTDN
+572 SKGVEFEANVMLTDN
-587 IDLATTYTYMD
+587 IDLATSYTYMD

-607 LEGKTPIWVPEHAAN
+607 LEGKTPIWVPKHAAN

-627 YLYNGM
+627 YIYNGM
-633 AAGTT
+633 PAGTT

-653 LNTDQVPD
+653 MNSDQVPD
-661 YTLVDMSIS
+661 YTLVDMSVA

-677 DSLDGSSVSV
+677 DSLDGSSISV

-701 DSNNCWFGAER
+701 DTNNCWFGAER
-712 NITANVKFSF
+712 SITANVKFNF

>member
-1 MLHQPV
+1 MLHQPA
-7 RILTPVA
+7 RILSPVA
-14 FAIICALSSS
+14 FAIICAFSSS
-24 AFAEQSISDSAN
+24 AFAEQPIIDS
-36 SSDDASNSASNST
+36 SSDST
-49 EETMTVF
+49 EEQMTVF

-74 PQAITDVDRETLDL
+74 PQAISNVDRYTLDL

-97 LRYVSAVNT
+97 LRYVPAVNT

-179 KSPQQEQRT
+179 KSPQQEQST
-188 DVTVTGGSS
+188 DVTITGGSL
-197 DHKEMS
+197 DHKEFS
-203 VDSTGQI
+203 IDSTGQI

-233 EEERYVFAPSVDWQ
+233 EEERYVLAPSLDWQ
-247 VSDKTLINFNAYYQN
+247 LSDKTLVNFNVYYQN

-277 VLPNPNGKL
+277 VLSNPNGKL
-286 DSSTFTGDEN
+286 DPSTFTGDEN

-317 NWAFLMNARFMDA
+317 NWAFLMNARYMDA

-348 VGRNAYLTDEKSTS
+348 VGRNAYLTDEKSQS

-446 NWVVIAGGRYDE
+446 NWIVIAGGRYDE
-458 YEQTSKDHVSG
+458 YEQTSTDHASG

-490 FDNGFAPYVNYAQ
+490 FDNGLAPYVSYAQ

-534 ADMSKRFVVSLFNI
+534 ADMSKTFVVSMFNI
-548 TKQNDLTRD
+548 IKKNDLTRD
-557 PSGSPYDQVQTGETQ
+557 PTGTPYDKVQTGETQ
-572 SKGVEIEANIMLTDN
+572 SKGVEFEANVMLTDN
-587 IDLATTYTYMD
+587 IDLATSYTYMD

-607 LEGKTPIWVPEHAAN
+607 LEGKTPIWVPKHAAN

-627 YLYNGM
+627 YIYNGM
-633 AAGTT
+633 PAGTT

-653 LNTDQVPD
+653 MNSDQVPD
-661 YTLVDMSIS
+661 YTLVDMSIA

-677 DSLDGSSVSV
+677 DSLDGSSISV

-701 DSNNCWFGAER
+701 DTNNCWFGAER
-712 NITANVKFSF
+712 SITANVKFNF

>member
-1 MLHQPV
+1 MKHQPA
-7 RILTPVA
+7 RILSPVA
-14 FAIICALSSS
+14 FSIICALSSS
-24 AFAEQSISDSAN
+24 AFAEQSSRDN
-36 SSDDASNSASNST
+36 T
-49 EETMTVF
+49 GEQMTVF

-74 PQAITDVDRETLDL
+74 PQAISDVDRDTLDL

-97 LRYVSAVNT
+97 LRYVPAVNT

-133 LPLMFNGWNLQ
+133 LPLMFNSWNLQ

-179 KSPQQEQRT
+179 KSPQQEQST
-188 DVTVTGGSS
+188 DVTITGGSH
-197 DHKEMS
+197 DHKEFS
-203 VDSTGQI
+203 IDSTGQI

-223 RKKEGQADTS
+223 RKKDGQADTS
-233 EEERYVFAPSVDWQ
+233 EEERYVFAPSLDWQ
-247 VSDKTLINFNAYYQN
+247 VSDKTLVNLNVYYQN

-277 VLPNPNGKL
+277 VLSNPNGQL

-317 NWAFLMNARFMDA
+317 RWAFLMNARYMDA

-339 TALQSDMRT
+339 GALQSDMRT
-348 VGRNAYLTDEKSTS
+348 VGRNAYLTDEKSQS

-433 QVGLYV
+433 QVGLYL

-446 NWVVIAGGRYDE
+446 NLVVIAGGRYDE
-458 YEQTSKDHVSG
+458 YEQTSTDHASG
-469 ADTAAAIKQDNFAFR
+469 VDTAAAIKQDNFAFR
-484 LGGLYN
+484 LGGLYS
-490 FDNGFAPYVNYAQ
+490 FDNGLAPYVSYAQ
-503 SFEPVVGADR
+503 SFEPVVGKDR

-534 ADMSKRFVVSLFNI
+534 ADMSTTFVVSLFNI
-548 TKQNDLTRD
+548 TKENDLTRD
-557 PSGSPYDQVQTGETQ
+557 PTGTPYDKVQTGETQ
-572 SKGVEIEANIMLTDN
+572 SRGVEVEANTMLTDN
-587 IDLATTYTYMD
+587 MDLAASYTYMD

-607 LEGKTPIWVPEHAAN
+607 LKGKTPIWVPKHAAN
-622 AWLNY
+622 VWLNY

-638 IGTGIRYVGETQIDA
+638 IGTGIRYVGEAQIDA
-653 LNTDQVPD
+653 LNSDQVPD
-661 YTLVDMSIS
+661 YTLVDLSVS

-677 DSLDGSSVSV
+677 DSLDGSSISV

-693 GTEYYSCY
+693 GTDYYSCY
-701 DSNNCWFGAER
+701 DTNNCWFGAER
-712 NITANVKFSF
+712 DITANVKFNF

>member
-1 MLHQPV
+1 MKHQPA
-7 RILTPVA
+7 RILSPVA

-24 AFAEQSISDSAN
+24 AFAEQSSRDN
-36 SSDDASNSASNST
+36 T
-49 EETMTVF
+49 EEQMTVF

-67 ALAPMDT
+67 ALAPIDT

-97 LRYVSAVNT
+97 LRYVPAVNT

-179 KSPQQEQRT
+179 KSPQQEQST
-188 DVTVTGGSS
+188 DVTVTGG
-197 DHKEMS
+197 DFDRKELS
-203 VDSTGQI
+203 IDSTGQI
-210 ADSNLSYRVVALA
+210 SDTNLSYRVVGMV
-223 RKKEGQADTS
+223 RKKDGQADTS
-233 EEERYVFAPSVDWQ
+233 EEERYVFAPSLDWQ
-247 VSDKTLINFNAYYQN
+247 VSDKTLVNFNVYYQN

-277 VLPNPNGKL
+277 VLSNPNGQL

-317 NWAFLMNARFMDA
+317 SWAFLMNARYMDA

-339 TALQSDMRT
+339 GALQSDMRT
-348 VGRNAYLTDEKSTS
+348 VGRNAYLTDEKSQS

-433 QVGLYV
+433 QVGLYL

-446 NWVVIAGGRYDE
+446 NLVVIAGGRYDE
-458 YEQTSKDHVSG
+458 YEQTSTDHASG
-469 ADTAAAIKQDNFAFR
+469 VDTAAAIKQDNFAFR
-484 LGGLYN
+484 LGGLYS
-490 FDNGFAPYVNYAQ
+490 FDNGLAPYVSYAQ
-503 SFEPVVGADR
+503 SFEPVVGKDR
-513 HGNAFVPSTGEQW
+513 HGNVFVPSTGEQW

-534 ADMSKRFVVSLFNI
+534 ADMSKKFVVSLFNI

-557 PSGSPYDQVQTGETQ
+557 PTGTAYDKVQTGETQ
-572 SKGVEIEANIMLTDN
+572 SRGVEVEANTMLTDN
-587 IDLATTYTYMD
+587 MDLAVSYTYMD

-607 LEGKTPIWVPEHAAN
+607 LEGKTPIWVPKHAAN
-622 AWLNY
+622 VWLNY

-653 LNTDQVPD
+653 LNREQVPD
-661 YTLVDMSIS
+661 YTLVDLSVS

-677 DSLDGSSVSV
+677 DSLDGSSISV

-693 GTEYYSCY
+693 GTDYYSCY
-701 DSNNCWFGAER
+701 DTDNCWFGAER
-712 NITANVKFSF
+712 DITANVKFNF

>member
-1 MLHQPV
+1 
-7 RILTPVA
+7 
-14 FAIICALSSS
+14 
-24 AFAEQSISDSAN
+24 
-36 SSDDASNSASNST
+36 
-49 EETMTVF
+49 
-56 GKAYRN
+56 
-62 TATKT
+62 
-67 ALAPMDT
+67 
-74 PQAITDVDRETLDL
+74 
-88 RGVKSVAEA
+88 
-97 LRYVSAVNT
+97 
-106 ELRGGAVSR
+106 
-115 LDLFNIRGFI
+115 
-125 NYQNFYDG
+125 
-133 LPLMFNGWNLQ
+133 
-144 PQIDSIALEQVEVF
+144 
-158 KGPTSVLYGNI
+158 
-169 PPGGMVNLIA
+169 
-179 KSPQQEQRT
+179 
-188 DVTVTGGSS
+188 
-197 DHKEMS
+197 
-203 VDSTGQI
+203 
-210 ADSNLSYRVVALA
+210 
-223 RKKEGQADTS
+223 
-233 EEERYVFAPSVDWQ
+233 
-247 VSDKTLINFNAYYQN
+247 
-262 DPSAGIYT
+262 
-270 SVPGAGS
+270 
-277 VLPNPNGKL
+277 
-286 DSSTFTGDEN
+286 
-296 WNTYEREVLM
+296 
-306 LGYKINHEFNN
+306 
-317 NWAFLMNARFMDA
+317 MNARYMDA

-348 VGRNAYLTDEKSTS
+348 VGRNAYLTDEKSQS

-446 NWVVIAGGRYDE
+446 NWIVIAGGRYDE
-458 YEQTSKDHVSG
+458 YEQTSTDHASG

-490 FDNGFAPYVNYAQ
+490 FDNGLAPYVSYAQ

-534 ADMSKRFVVSLFNI
+534 ADMSKTFVVSMFNI
-548 TKQNDLTRD
+548 IKKNDLTRD
-557 PSGSPYDQVQTGETQ
+557 PTGGAYDKVQTGETQ
-572 SKGVEIEANIMLTDN
+572 SKGVEFEANVMLTDN
-587 IDLATTYTYMD
+587 LDLATSYTYMD

-607 LEGKTPIWVPEHAAN
+607 LEGKTPIWVPKHAAN

-627 YLYNGM
+627 YIYNGM
-633 AAGTT
+633 PAGTT

-653 LNTDQVPD
+653 MNSDQVPD
-661 YTLVDMSIS
+661 YTLVDMSIA

-677 DSLDGSSVSV
+677 DSLDGSSISV

-701 DSNNCWFGAER
+701 DTNNCWFGAER
-712 NITANVKFSF
+712 NITANVKFNF

>member
-1 MLHQPV
+1 MKHQPA
-7 RILTPVA
+7 RILSPVA

-24 AFAEQSISDSAN
+24 AFAEQSSRDN
-36 SSDDASNSASNST
+36 T
-49 EETMTVF
+49 EEQMTVF

-67 ALAPMDT
+67 ALAPIDT

-97 LRYVSAVNT
+97 LRYVPAVNT

-179 KSPQQEQRT
+179 KSPQQEQST
-188 DVTVTGGSS
+188 DVTVAGG
-197 DHKEMS
+197 DFNRKELS
-203 VDSTGQI
+203 IDSTGQI
-210 ADSNLSYRVVALA
+210 ADTNLSYRVVGMV
-223 RKKEGQADTS
+223 RKKDGQADTS
-233 EEERYVFAPSVDWQ
+233 EEERYVLAPSLDWQ
-247 VSDKTLINFNAYYQN
+247 VSDKTLVNFNVYYQN

-277 VLPNPNGKL
+277 VLSNPNGQL

-317 NWAFLMNARFMDA
+317 SWAFLMNARYMDA

-339 TALQSDMRT
+339 GALQSDMRT
-348 VGRNAYLTDEKSTS
+348 VGRNAYLTDEKSQS

-433 QVGLYV
+433 QVGLYL

-446 NWVVIAGGRYDE
+446 NLVVIAGGRYDE
-458 YEQTSKDHVSG
+458 YEQTSTDHASG
-469 ADTAAAIKQDNFAFR
+469 VDTAAAIKQDNFAFR
-484 LGGLYN
+484 LGGLYS
-490 FDNGFAPYVNYAQ
+490 FDNGLAPYVSYAQ
-503 SFEPVVGADR
+503 SFEPVVGKDR
-513 HGNAFVPSTGEQW
+513 HGNVFVPSTGEQW

-534 ADMSKRFVVSLFNI
+534 ADMSKKFVVSLFNI

-557 PSGSPYDQVQTGETQ
+557 PTGTAYDKVQTGETQ
-572 SKGVEIEANIMLTDN
+572 SRGVEVEANTMLTDN
-587 IDLATTYTYMD
+587 MDLAVSYTYMD

-607 LEGKTPIWVPEHAAN
+607 LEGKTPIWVPKHAAN
-622 AWLNY
+622 VWLNY

-653 LNTDQVPD
+653 LNRDQVPD
-661 YTLVDMSIS
+661 YTLVDLSVS

-677 DSLDGSSVSV
+677 DSLDGSSISV

-693 GTEYYSCY
+693 GTDYYSCY
-701 DSNNCWFGAER
+701 DTDNCWFGAER
-712 NITANVKFSF
+712 DITANVKFNF

>member
-1 MLHQPV
+1 MLYQPA
-7 RILTPVA
+7 RIFSPVA

-24 AFAEQSISDSAN
+24 AFAEQPIIDS
-36 SSDDASNSASNST
+36 SSDST
-49 EETMTVF
+49 EEQMTVF

-97 LRYVSAVNT
+97 LRYVPAVNT

-179 KSPQQEQRT
+179 KSPQQEQST
-188 DVTVTGGSS
+188 DVTITGGSL
-197 DHKEMS
+197 DHKEFS
-203 VDSTGQI
+203 IDSTGQI

-233 EEERYVFAPSVDWQ
+233 EEERYVLAPSLDWQ
-247 VSDKTLINFNAYYQN
+247 LSDKTLVNFNVYYQH

-277 VLPNPNGKL
+277 VLSNPNGKL

-317 NWAFLMNARFMDA
+317 NWAFLMNARYMDA

-348 VGRNAYLTDEKSTS
+348 VGRNAYLTDEKSQS

-446 NWVVIAGGRYDE
+446 NWIVIAGGRYDE
-458 YEQTSKDHVSG
+458 YEQTSTDHASG

-490 FDNGFAPYVNYAQ
+490 FDNGLAPYVSYAQ
-503 SFEPVVGADR
+503 SFEPVVGSDR

-534 ADMSKRFVVSLFNI
+534 ADMSKTFVVSLFNI

-557 PSGSPYDQVQTGETQ
+557 PTGTPYDKVQTGETQ
-572 SKGVEIEANIMLTDN
+572 SRGVEVEANTMLTDN
-587 IDLATTYTYMD
+587 MDLAASYTYMD

-607 LEGKTPIWVPEHAAN
+607 LEGKTPIWVPKHAAN
-622 AWLNY
+622 VWLNY

-653 LNTDQVPD
+653 LNSDQVPD
-661 YTLVDMSIS
+661 YTLVDLSVS
-670 YDLSYLS
+670 YDLSYLI
-677 DSLDGSSVSV
+677 DSLDGSSISV

-701 DSNNCWFGAER
+701 DTNNCWFGAER
-712 NITANVKFSF
+712 NITANVKFNF

>member
-1 MLHQPV
+1 MKHQPA
-7 RILTPVA
+7 RILSPVA

-24 AFAEQSISDSAN
+24 AFAEQSSRDN
-36 SSDDASNSASNST
+36 T
-49 EETMTVF
+49 GEQMTVF

-74 PQAITDVDRETLDL
+74 PQAISDVDRDTLDL

-97 LRYVSAVNT
+97 LRYVPAVNT

-133 LPLMFNGWNLQ
+133 LPLMFNSWNLQ

-179 KSPQQEQRT
+179 KSPQQEQST
-188 DVTVTGGSS
+188 DVTITGGSH
-197 DHKEMS
+197 DHKEFS
-203 VDSTGQI
+203 IDSTGQI

-223 RKKEGQADTS
+223 RKKDGQADTS
-233 EEERYVFAPSVDWQ
+233 EEERYVFAPSLDWQ
-247 VSDKTLINFNAYYQN
+247 VSDKTLVNLNVYYQN

-277 VLPNPNGKL
+277 VLSNPNGQL

-317 NWAFLMNARFMDA
+317 RWAFLMNARYMDA

-339 TALQSDMRT
+339 GALQSDMRT
-348 VGRNAYLTDEKSTS
+348 VGRNAYLTDEKSQS

-402 PSIDVFNPN
+402 PLIDVFNPN

-433 QVGLYV
+433 QAGLYV

-446 NWVVIAGGRYDE
+446 NLVVIAGGRYDE
-458 YEQTSKDHVSG
+458 YEQTSTDHASG
-469 ADTAAAIKQDNFAFR
+469 VDTAAATKQDNFAFR

-490 FDNGFAPYVNYAQ
+490 FDNGLAPYVSYAQ
-503 SFEPVVGADR
+503 SFEPVVGKDR
-513 HGNAFVPSTGEQW
+513 QGNAFVPSTGEQW

-534 ADMSKRFVVSLFNI
+534 ADMSKTFVVSLFNI

-557 PSGSPYDQVQTGETQ
+557 PTGTPYDKVQTGETQ
-572 SKGVEIEANIMLTDN
+572 SRGVEVEVNTMLTDN
-587 IDLATTYTYMD
+587 MDLAASYTYMD

-607 LEGKTPIWVPEHAAN
+607 LKGKTPIWVPKHAAN
-622 AWLNY
+622 VWLNY

-638 IGTGIRYVGETQIDA
+638 IGTGIRYVGKTQIDA
-653 LNTDQVPD
+653 LNSDQVPD
-661 YTLVDMSIS
+661 YTLVDLSVS

-677 DSLDGSSVSV
+677 DSLDGSSISV

-693 GTEYYSCY
+693 GTDYYSCY
-701 DSNNCWFGAER
+701 DTNNCWFGAER
-712 NITANVKFSF
+712 DITANVKFNF

>member
-1 MLHQPV
+1 MYELRFGDLMLHQPA
-7 RILTPVA
+7 RILSPVA

-24 AFAEQSISDSAN
+24 AFAEQPIIDS
-36 SSDDASNSASNST
+36 SSDST
-49 EETMTVF
+49 EEQMTVF

-74 PQAITDVDRETLDL
+74 PQAISNVDRETLDL

-97 LRYVSAVNT
+97 LRYVPAVNT

-133 LPLMFNGWNLQ
+133 LPLMYNGWNLQ

-179 KSPQQEQRT
+179 KSPQQEQST
-188 DVTVTGGSS
+188 DVTVTAGNF
-197 DHKEMS
+197 DRKELS
-203 VDSTGQI
+203 IDSTGQI
-210 ADSNLSYRVVALA
+210 ADTNLSYRVVAMA
-223 RKKEGQADTS
+223 RKKDGQADTS
-233 EEERYVFAPSVDWQ
+233 EEERYVFAPSLDWQ
-247 VSDKTLINFNAYYQN
+247 VSDKTLVNFNMYYQN

-270 SVPGAGS
+270 TVPGAGS
-277 VLPNPNGKL
+277 VLANPNGKL
-286 DSSTFTGDEN
+286 DSSAFTGDEN

-306 LGYKINHEFNN
+306 LGYKINHEFNAD
-317 NWAFLMNARFMDA
+317 WRFLMNARFMDA
-330 DAYQENTYN
+330 DAYQENTYGTGLEN
-339 TALQSDMRT
+339 DMRT
-348 VGRNAYLTDEKSTS
+348 LGRRAYLTDETSQS

-370 GRFNTGVLEH
+370 GRFNTATVEH

-411 HQQIDGSSLNFTY
+411 HQQIDGSTLNYTY
-424 TTDFDLESN
+424 TTDFDLESR
-433 QVGLYV
+433 QVGIYA

-446 NWVVIAGGRYDE
+446 NWVVIAGGRYDQ
-458 YEQTSKDHVSG
+458 YEQTSTDHATG
-469 ADTAAAIKQDNFAFR
+469 ADTDAAIDQDNFAFR

-490 FDNGFAPYVNYAQ
+490 FDNGLAPYVSYAQ
-503 SFEPVVGADR
+503 SFEPVVGSDR

-534 ADMSKRFVVSLFNI
+534 ADMSKTFVVSLFNI
-548 TKQNDLTRD
+548 TKKNDLTRD
-557 PSGSPYDQVQTGETQ
+557 PTGTPYDKVQTGETQ
-572 SKGVEIEANIMLTDN
+572 SKGVEFEANVMLTDN
-587 IDLATTYTYMD
+587 IDLATSYTYMD

-607 LEGKTPIWVPEHAAN
+607 LEGKTPIWVPKHAAN

-627 YLYNGM
+627 YIYNGM
-633 AAGTT
+633 PAGTT

-653 LNTDQVPD
+653 MNSDQVPD
-661 YTLVDMSIS
+661 YTLVDMSVA

-677 DSLDGSSVSV
+677 DSLDGSSISV

-701 DSNNCWFGAER
+701 DTNNCWFGAER
-712 NITANVKFSF
+712 SITANVKFNF

>member
-1 MLHQPV
+1 MLHQPA
-7 RILTPVA
+7 RILSPVA

-24 AFAEQSISDSAN
+24 AFAEQPIIDS
-36 SSDDASNSASNST
+36 SSDST
-49 EETMTVF
+49 EEQMTVF

-74 PQAITDVDRETLDL
+74 PQAISNVDRETLDL

-97 LRYVSAVNT
+97 LRYVPAVNT

-133 LPLMFNGWNLQ
+133 LPLMYNGWNLQ

-179 KSPQQEQRT
+179 KSPQQEQST
-188 DVTVTGGSS
+188 DVTVTAGNF
-197 DHKEMS
+197 DRKELS
-203 VDSTGQI
+203 IDSTGQI
-210 ADSNLSYRVVALA
+210 ADTNLSYRVVAMA
-223 RKKEGQADTS
+223 RKKDGQADTS
-233 EEERYVFAPSVDWQ
+233 EEERYVFAPSLDWQ
-247 VSDKTLINFNAYYQN
+247 VSDKTLVNFNMYYQN

-270 SVPGAGS
+270 TVPGAGS
-277 VLPNPNGKL
+277 VLANPNGKL
-286 DSSTFTGDEN
+286 DSSAFTGDEN

-306 LGYKINHEFNN
+306 LGYKINHEFNAD
-317 NWAFLMNARFMDA
+317 WRFLMNARFMDA
-330 DAYQENTYN
+330 DAYQENTYGTGLEN
-339 TALQSDMRT
+339 DMRT
-348 VGRNAYLTDEKSTS
+348 LGRRAYLTDETSQS

-370 GRFNTGVLEH
+370 GRFNTATVEH

-411 HQQIDGSSLNFTY
+411 HQQIDGSTLNYTY
-424 TTDFDLESN
+424 TTDFDLESR
-433 QVGLYV
+433 QVGIYA

-446 NWVVIAGGRYDE
+446 NWVVIAGGRYDQ
-458 YEQTSKDHVSG
+458 YEQTSTDHATG
-469 ADTAAAIKQDNFAFR
+469 ADTDAAIDQDNFAFR

-490 FDNGFAPYVNYAQ
+490 FDNGLAPYVSYAQ
-503 SFEPVVGADR
+503 SFEPVVGSDR

-534 ADMSKRFVVSLFNI
+534 ADMSKTFVVSLFNI
-548 TKQNDLTRD
+548 TKKNDLTRD
-557 PSGSPYDQVQTGETQ
+557 PTGTPYDKVQTGETQ
-572 SKGVEIEANIMLTDN
+572 SKGVEFEANVMLTDN
-587 IDLATTYTYMD
+587 IDLATSYTYMD

-607 LEGKTPIWVPEHAAN
+607 LEGKTPIWVPKHAAN

-627 YLYNGM
+627 YIYNGM
-633 AAGTT
+633 PAGTT

-653 LNTDQVPD
+653 MNSDQVPD
-661 YTLVDMSIS
+661 YTLVDMSVA

-677 DSLDGSSVSV
+677 DSLDGSSISV

-701 DSNNCWFGAER
+701 DTNNCWFGAER
-712 NITANVKFSF
+712 SITANVKFNF

>member
-1 MLHQPV
+1 MLYQPT
-7 RILTPVA
+7 RILSPVA

-24 AFAEQSISDSAN
+24 AFAEQSISGN
-36 SSDDASNSASNST
+36 SSDST
-49 EETMTVF
+49 EEQMTVF

-74 PQAITDVDRETLDL
+74 PQAITDVDRDTLDL

-97 LRYVSAVNT
+97 LRYVPAVNT

-179 KSPQQEQRT
+179 KSPQQEQST
-188 DVTVTGGSS
+188 DVTITGGSR
-197 DHKEMS
+197 DHKEFS
-203 VDSTGQI
+203 IDSTGQI

-233 EEERYVFAPSVDWQ
+233 EEERYVLAPSLDWQ
-247 VSDKTLINFNAYYQN
+247 LSDKTLVNFNVYYQN

-277 VLPNPNGKL
+277 VLSNPNGKL
-286 DSSTFTGDEN
+286 DPSTFTGDEN

-317 NWAFLMNARFMDA
+317 NWAFLMNARYMDA

-348 VGRNAYLTDEKSTS
+348 VGRNAYLTDEKSQS

-446 NWVVIAGGRYDE
+446 NWIVIAGGRYDE
-458 YEQTSKDHVSG
+458 YEQTSTDHASG

-490 FDNGFAPYVNYAQ
+490 FDNGLAPYVSYAQ

-534 ADMSKRFVVSLFNI
+534 ADMSKTFVVSLFNI

-557 PSGSPYDQVQTGETQ
+557 PTGTPYDKVQTGETQ
-572 SKGVEIEANIMLTDN
+572 SRGVEVEANTMLTDN
-587 IDLATTYTYMD
+587 MDLAASYTYMD

-607 LEGKTPIWVPEHAAN
+607 LEGKTPIWVPKHAAN
-622 AWLNY
+622 VWLNY

-653 LNTDQVPD
+653 LNSDQVPD
-661 YTLVDMSIS
+661 YTLVDLSVS

-677 DSLDGSSVSV
+677 DSLDGSSISV

-701 DSNNCWFGAER
+701 DTNNCWFGAER
-712 NITANVKFSF
+712 NITANVKFNF

>member
-1 MLHQPV
+1 MLHQPA
-7 RILTPVA
+7 RILSPVA

-24 AFAEQSISDSAN
+24 AFAEQPVTDN
-36 SSDDASNSASNST
+36 T
-49 EETMTVF
+49 EEKMTVF

-74 PQAITDVDRETLDL
+74 PQAISDVDRETLDL

-97 LRYVSAVNT
+97 LRYVPAVNT

-133 LPLMFNGWNLQ
+133 LPLMYNGWNLQ
-144 PQIDSIALEQVEVF
+144 PQIDSIALEQVEIF

-179 KSPQQEQRT
+179 KSPQQEQST
-188 DVTVTGGSS
+188 DVTITGGSL
-197 DHKEMS
+197 DRKEFS
-203 VDSTGQI
+203 IDSTGQI
-210 ADSNLSYRVVALA
+210 GDSNLSYRVVALA

-233 EEERYVFAPSVDWQ
+233 EEERYVFAPSLDWQ
-247 VSDKTLINFNAYYQN
+247 VSDKTLVNFNMYYQN

-270 SVPGAGS
+270 TVPAAGS
-277 VLPNPNGKL
+277 VLANPNGKL
-286 DSSTFTGDEN
+286 DSSAFTGDEN

-306 LGYKINHEFNN
+306 LGYKINHEFNDD
-317 NWAFLMNARFMDA
+317 WSFLMNARFMDA

-339 TALQSDMRT
+339 TGLESDMRT
-348 VGRNAYLTDEKSTS
+348 LGRRAYLTDETSQS
-362 FVIDNQIS
+362 FVIDNQVS
-370 GRFNTGVLEH
+370 GRFNTASVEH

-402 PSIDVFNPN
+402 PSIDIFNPN
-411 HQQIDGSSLNFTY
+411 HKQIDGSSLNYTY
-424 TTDFDLESN
+424 TTDFDLESR
-433 QVGLYV
+433 QVGVYV

-446 NWVVIAGGRYDE
+446 NWVVIAGGRYDQ
-458 YEQTSKDHVSG
+458 YEQTSTDHATG
-469 ADTAAAIKQDNFAFR
+469 ADTDAAIDQDNFAFR

-490 FDNGFAPYVNYAQ
+490 FDNGLAPYVNYAQ

-534 ADMSKRFVVSLFNI
+534 ADMSQKLVVSLFNI
-548 TKQNDLTRD
+548 TKKNDLTRD
-557 PSGSPYDQVQTGETQ
+557 PTGTPYDQVQTGETQ
-572 SKGVEIEANIMLTDN
+572 SKGVEVEANIMLTDN
-587 IDLATTYTYMD
+587 IDLATSYTYTD
-598 MKVTEDNTG
+598 MTVTEDNTG
-607 LEGKTPIWVPEHAAN
+607 SEGKTPVWVPKHAAN

-627 YLYNGM
+627 YIYNGM
-633 AAGTT
+633 PAGTT
-638 IGTGIRYVGETQIDA
+638 IGTGIRYVGETQMDA
-653 LNTDQVPD
+653 LNTEQVPD
-661 YTLVDMSIS
+661 YTLVDMSVA
-670 YDLSYLS
+670 YDLSYFS
-677 DSLDGSSVSV
+677 DSLDGSSISV

-701 DSNNCWFGAER
+701 DTNNCWFGAER
-712 NITANVKFSF
+712 SITANVKFNF

>member
-1 MLHQPV
+1 MKHQPA
-7 RILTPVA
+7 RILSPVA

-24 AFAEQSISDSAN
+24 AFAEQSSRDN
-36 SSDDASNSASNST
+36 T
-49 EETMTVF
+49 EEQMTVF

-74 PQAITDVDRETLDL
+74 PQAISDVDRDTLDL

-97 LRYVSAVNT
+97 LRYVPAVNT

-179 KSPQQEQRT
+179 KSPQQEQST
-188 DVTVTGGSS
+188 DVTVAGG
-197 DHKEMS
+197 DFNRKELS
-203 VDSTGQI
+203 IDSTGQI
-210 ADSNLSYRVVALA
+210 ADTNLSYRVVGMV
-223 RKKEGQADTS
+223 RKKDGQADTS
-233 EEERYVFAPSVDWQ
+233 EEERYVLAPSLDWQ
-247 VSDKTLINFNAYYQN
+247 VSDKTLVNFNVYYQN

-277 VLPNPNGKL
+277 VLSNPNGQL

-317 NWAFLMNARFMDA
+317 SWAFLMNARYMDA

-339 TALQSDMRT
+339 GALQSDMRT
-348 VGRNAYLTDEKSTS
+348 VGRNAYLTDEKSQS

-433 QVGLYV
+433 QVGLYL

-446 NWVVIAGGRYDE
+446 NLVVIAGGRYDE
-458 YEQTSKDHVSG
+458 YEQTSTDHASG
-469 ADTAAAIKQDNFAFR
+469 VDTAAAIKQDNFAFR
-484 LGGLYN
+484 LGGLYS
-490 FDNGFAPYVNYAQ
+490 FDNGLAPYVSYAQ
-503 SFEPVVGADR
+503 SFEPVVGKDR
-513 HGNAFVPSTGEQW
+513 HGNVFVPSTGEQW

-534 ADMSKRFVVSLFNI
+534 ADMSKKFVVSLFNI

-557 PSGSPYDQVQTGETQ
+557 PTGTAYDKVQTGETQ
-572 SKGVEIEANIMLTDN
+572 SRGVEVEANTMLTDN
-587 IDLATTYTYMD
+587 MDLAVSYTYMD

-607 LEGKTPIWVPEHAAN
+607 LEGKTPIWVPKHAAN
-622 AWLNY
+622 VWLNY

-653 LNTDQVPD
+653 LNRDQVPD
-661 YTLVDMSIS
+661 YTLVDLSVS

-677 DSLDGSSVSV
+677 DSLDGSSISV

-693 GTEYYSCY
+693 GTDYYSCY
-701 DSNNCWFGAER
+701 DTDNCWFGAER
-712 NITANVKFSF
+712 DITANVKFNF